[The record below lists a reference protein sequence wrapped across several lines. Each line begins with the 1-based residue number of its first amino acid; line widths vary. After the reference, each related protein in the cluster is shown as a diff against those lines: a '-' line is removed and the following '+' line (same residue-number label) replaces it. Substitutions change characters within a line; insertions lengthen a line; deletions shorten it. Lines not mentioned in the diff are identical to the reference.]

1 MKLTLRAPVM
11 ICPNLMA
18 GVQIGDGYVTIE
30 YSNRHGS
37 EHRTRYRYVILAP
50 GIEDVEGDDLQSGN
64 HRADLRGGLESLLD
78 FLGAFAEASRPGRE
92 KYKGDNSDLF
102 PKRLAEWAYR
112 HSDELALARLEVEEN
127 KNCIEESNE

>member
-1 MKLTLRAPVM
+1 M

-30 YSNRHGS
+30 YSDKPGD
-37 EHRTRYRYVILAP
+37 EYRTRYHYVILVP
-50 GIEDVEGDDLQSGN
+50 GIEDVDSHDLQSGN

-92 KYKGDNSDLF
+92 KHEGDNSDLF
-102 PKRLAEWAYR
+102 PERLAEWAYR
-112 HSDELALARLEVEEN
+112 HSGELALARLEVEEN
-127 KNCIEESNE
+127 KNCIEERHE